1 MLEGRKLSIEMQ
13 RDSNSRVWTF
23 LSLLISLACVLLLA
37 SLWIGLAI
45 APPAPDKSQD
55 NMAQAHAK
63 MLQGVDKLKTGLAAD
78 QVLTAELFAEMAELV
93 PVLDDFAQASAKAT
107 QAAADSRDSQ
117 IWPGRANLI
126 LDDLNTLILAKEPTL
141 NFLRTRDALSALY
154 KPKGA
159 ISPQASASL
168 TAFREFST
176 GVAEWVKLTTPST
189 NSSGSANA
197 SPSAAKSAAATA
209 PLTWNLLLSS
219 KAPWR
224 QINAQVD
231 ALEGEAKL
239 TDNSNAAQAKA
250 AQTLLTALNANNLMQ
265 SIRSTDEQIS
275 KVWVAHERLLAS
287 LEQLPPVPK
296 VIVAPPPFS
305 WLQLAFPGNAAEG
318 LMGAMSLLIMGLAVL
333 LAAHISRQQHLKHLS
348 QKWLS
353 LTQQLEK
360 TLREVTQPLAT
371 SINQQEELIAEFN
384 RLLEQS
390 KLLQQTMNTP
400 IETPEKSLEDQAWRA
415 AARMQS
421 DLESEL
427 MLLREKLLNIHLQ
440 FCSGATHENLVYDLA
455 FTAEGIQTVLTT
467 ASDLG
472 RSFALLKE
480 HLHQTDAVG
489 NDQEVVAMMS
499 QISNLKTSVK
509 RMTQQLRDLSNKLQ
523 VAVEDVPDGKRFD
536 TANVQKANERANE
549 SVKGRPH
556 GNPSV

>member
-1 MLEGRKLSIEMQ
+1 MLEGRKLSLEMQ
-13 RDSNSRVWTF
+13 RDSNSRVWTT
-23 LSLLISLACVLLLA
+23 LSLLIGIGCVLLLA
-37 SLWIGLAI
+37 SLWIGLSI

-55 NMAQAHAK
+55 NMAQAHTK
-63 MLQGVDKLKTGLAAD
+63 VLEGVEKLKSGLAAD
-78 QVLTAELFAEMAELV
+78 QALTPELFAEMAAWI
-93 PVLDDFAQASAKAT
+93 PVLDGFAQASAKAT
-107 QAAADSRDSQ
+107 QTQADSRDAQ

-141 NFLRTRDALSALY
+141 NLMRTRDSLSALY
-154 KPKGA
+154 KPKGP
-159 ISPQASASL
+159 ISPQASAPLS
-168 TAFREFST
+168 AFREFNA
-176 GVAEWVKLTTPST
+176 GVAEWVKLTTPNVSP
-189 NSSGSANA
+189 NA
-197 SPSAAKSAAATA
+197 SSSASTSAAKPPASSV
-209 PLTWNLLLSS
+209 PITWSFVASS
-219 KAPWR
+219 KTPLR
-224 QINAQVD
+224 QINAQMD
-231 ALEGEAKL
+231 ALEAETKL
-239 TDNSNAAQAKA
+239 TDSANAAQAKA

-265 SIRSTDEQIS
+265 SIRSTDEQMS
-275 KVWVAHERLLAS
+275 KVWTAHDSLLAS

-305 WLQLAFPGNAAEG
+305 WSQLAFPGNPAEG
-318 LMGAMSLLIMGLAVL
+318 LMGAMALLIIGLSVL
-333 LAAHISRQQHLKHLS
+333 LATHISGKQHLKLMS

-353 LTQQLEK
+353 LTQQLEN
-360 TLREVTQPLAT
+360 TLRDVTQPLAT
-371 SINQQEELIAEFN
+371 SIAQQEELIAEFN

-400 IETPEKSLEDQAWRA
+400 VESPEKSLEDQAWRTT
-415 AARMQS
+415 ARMQS

-480 HLHQTDAVG
+480 HLHQTDAVA
-489 NDQEVVAMMS
+489 NDQEVVAMMA
-499 QISNLKTSVK
+499 QISNLKNSVK

-536 TANVQKANERANE
+536 LLNSPRTTDRTA
-549 SVKGRPH
+549 GRPH

>member
-37 SLWIGLAI
+37 SLWIGLSI

-63 MLQGVDKLKTGLAAD
+63 VLEGVEKLKIGLAAD
-78 QVLTAELFAEMAELV
+78 QAITAELFAEMAELI
-93 PVLDDFAQASAKAT
+93 PVLDGFAQASAKAT
-107 QAAADSRDSQ
+107 QAAADSRDAQ
-117 IWPGRANLI
+117 IWTGRANTI

-141 NFLRTRDALSALY
+141 NFLRTRDSLSALY

-168 TAFREFST
+168 SAFREFST
-176 GVAEWVKLTTPST
+176 GVAEWVKLTTPIATPSVSAA
-189 NSSGSANA
+189 SSAA
-197 SPSAAKSAAATA
+197 SSAAKSAASTA
-209 PLTWNLLLSS
+209 PLTWGLLLSS
-219 KAPWR
+219 QTPWR
-224 QINAQVD
+224 QINVQMD
-231 ALEGEAKL
+231 ALEAETKL
-239 TDNSNAAQAKA
+239 TDSATAAQAKA

-265 SIRSTDEQIS
+265 GIRSTDEQMS
-275 KVWVAHERLLAS
+275 KVWTAHERLLAS

-296 VIVAPPPFS
+296 VILAPAPFS
-305 WLQLAFPGNAAEG
+305 WSQLAFPGNAAEG
-318 LMGAMSLLIMGLAVL
+318 LMGAMALLIIGLSVL
-333 LAAHISRQQHLKHLS
+333 LAAHISRQQHLQHLS
-348 QKWLS
+348 KKWLA
-353 LTQQLEK
+353 LTQQLEN
-360 TLREVTQPLAT
+360 TLRDVTQPLAT

-400 IETPEKSLEDQAWRA
+400 VESPEKSLEDQAWRA

-480 HLHQTDAVG
+480 HLHQSDAVG

-523 VAVEDVPDGKRFD
+523 VAVEDVPDGKRFE
-536 TANVQKANERANE
+536 TANAQRANE
-549 SVKGRPH
+549 KVKGRPY

>member
-1 MLEGRKLSIEMQ
+1 MLEGRKLSLEMQ
-13 RDSNSRVWTF
+13 RDSNSRVWTT
-23 LSLLISLACVLLLA
+23 LSLLIGIGCVLLLA
-37 SLWIGLAI
+37 SLWIGLSI

-63 MLQGVDKLKTGLAAD
+63 VLEGVEKLKSGLAAD
-78 QVLTAELFAEMAELV
+78 QAVTPELFAEMAAWI
-93 PVLDDFAQASAKAT
+93 PVLDGFAQASAKAT
-107 QAAADSRDSQ
+107 QTQADSRDAQ

-141 NFLRTRDALSALY
+141 NLMRTRDSLSALY
-154 KPKGA
+154 KPKGP
-159 ISPQASASL
+159 ISPQASAPLS
-168 TAFREFST
+168 AFREFNA
-176 GVAEWVKLTTPST
+176 GVAEWVKLTTP
-189 NSSGSANA
+189 NA
-197 SPSAAKSAAATA
+197 SPTASSNTSVAKPPASSV
-209 PLTWNLLLSS
+209 PITWSFVASS
-219 KAPWR
+219 KTPLR
-224 QINAQVD
+224 QINAQMD

-239 TDNSNAAQAKA
+239 SDSANAAQAKA

-265 SIRSTDEQIS
+265 SIRSTDEQMS
-275 KVWVAHERLLAS
+275 KVWTAHERLLAS

-305 WLQLAFPGNAAEG
+305 WSQLAFPGNAAEG
-318 LMGAMSLLIMGLAVL
+318 LMGAMALLIIGLSVL
-333 LAAHISRQQHLKHLS
+333 LATHISGQQHLKLMS

-353 LTQQLEK
+353 LTQQLEN
-360 TLREVTQPLAT
+360 TLRDVTQPLAT
-371 SINQQEELIAEFN
+371 SIAQQEELIAEFN

-400 IETPEKSLEDQAWRA
+400 VESPEKSLEDQAWRA

-480 HLHQTDAVG
+480 HLHQTDAVA
-489 NDQEVVAMMS
+489 NDQEVVAMMA
-499 QISNLKTSVK
+499 QISNLKNSVK
-509 RMTQQLRDLSNKLQ
+509 RMTQQLRDLSHKLQ
-523 VAVEDVPDGKRFD
+523 VAVEDVPDGKRFE
-536 TANVQKANERANE
+536 TANAQRVNGK
-549 SVKGRPH
+549 VKGRPH

>member
-1 MLEGRKLSIEMQ
+1 MLEGRKLSLEMQ
-13 RDSNSRVWTF
+13 RDSNSRVWTT
-23 LSLLISLACVLLLA
+23 LSLLIGIGCVLLLA
-37 SLWIGLAI
+37 SLWIGLSI

-63 MLQGVDKLKTGLAAD
+63 VLEGVEKLKSGLAAD
-78 QVLTAELFAEMAELV
+78 QAVTSELFAEMAAWI
-93 PVLDDFAQASAKAT
+93 PVLDGFAQASAKAT
-107 QAAADSRDSQ
+107 QTQADSRDAQ

-141 NFLRTRDALSALY
+141 NLMRTRDSLSALY
-154 KPKGA
+154 KPKGP
-159 ISPQASASL
+159 ISPQASVPLS
-168 TAFREFST
+168 AFREFNA
-176 GVAEWVKLTTPST
+176 GVAEWVKLTTP
-189 NSSGSANA
+189 NA
-197 SPSAAKSAAATA
+197 SPTASSNTSVAKPPASST
-209 PLTWNLLLSS
+209 PITWSLVASS
-219 KAPWR
+219 KTPLR
-224 QINAQVD
+224 QINAQMD

-239 TDNSNAAQAKA
+239 SDSANAAQAKA

-265 SIRSTDEQIS
+265 SIRSTDEQMS
-275 KVWVAHERLLAS
+275 KVWTAHERLLAS

-305 WLQLAFPGNAAEG
+305 WSQLAFPGNAAEG
-318 LMGAMSLLIMGLAVL
+318 LMGAMALLIIGLSVL
-333 LAAHISRQQHLKHLS
+333 LATHISGQQHLKLMS

-353 LTQQLEK
+353 LTQQLES
-360 TLREVTQPLAT
+360 TLRDVTQPLAT
-371 SINQQEELIAEFN
+371 SIAQQEELIAEFN

-400 IETPEKSLEDQAWRA
+400 VESPEKSLEDQAWRA

-480 HLHQTDAVG
+480 HLHQTDAVA
-489 NDQEVVAMMS
+489 NDQEVVAMMA
-499 QISNLKTSVK
+499 QISNLKNSVK

-536 TANVQKANERANE
+536 LLNSPRTTDRTA
-549 SVKGRPH
+549 GRPH

>member
-37 SLWIGLAI
+37 SLWIGLSI
-45 APPAPDKSQD
+45 PPPAPDKSQD

-63 MLQGVDKLKTGLAAD
+63 VLEVVDKLKSGLAAD
-78 QVLTAELFAEMAELV
+78 QAITAELFAEMAELV
-93 PVLDDFAQASAKAT
+93 LVLDGFAQTSAKAT
-107 QAAADSRDSQ
+107 QAAADSRDAQ

-141 NFLRTRDALSALY
+141 NFLRTRDSLSALY

-159 ISPQASASL
+159 ISPQASAPLS
-168 TAFREFST
+168 AFREFST
-176 GVAEWVKLTTPST
+176 GVSEWAKLTTPIAT
-189 NSSGSANA
+189 QSG
-197 SPSAAKSAAATA
+197 SAAKSAASTA
-209 PLTWNLLLSS
+209 PITWGLLLSS
-219 KAPWR
+219 QTPWR
-224 QINAQVD
+224 QINVQMD
-231 ALEGEAKL
+231 ALEAETKL
-239 TDNSNAAQAKA
+239 TDSATAAQAKA

-265 SIRSTDEQIS
+265 SIRSTDEQMS
-275 KVWVAHERLLAS
+275 KVWTAHERLLAS
-287 LEQLPPVPK
+287 LNQLPPVPN
-296 VIVAPPPFS
+296 VIVPPAPFS
-305 WLQLAFPGNAAEG
+305 WSQLAFPGNPAEG

-333 LAAHISRQQHLKHLS
+333 LAAHISRQQHLQNLS
-348 QKWLS
+348 KKWLA
-353 LTQQLEK
+353 LTQQLEN
-360 TLREVTQPLAT
+360 TLRDVTQPLAT

-400 IETPEKSLEDQAWRA
+400 IESPEKSLEDQAWRA

-499 QISNLKTSVK
+499 QISNLKNSVK

-536 TANVQKANERANE
+536 TANAQRSNGK
-549 SVKGRPH
+549 VKGRPH

>member
-1 MLEGRKLSIEMQ
+1 MLEGRKLSLEMQ
-13 RDSNSRVWTF
+13 RDSNSRVWTT
-23 LSLLISLACVLLLA
+23 LSLLIGIGCVLLLA
-37 SLWIGLAI
+37 SLWIGLSI

-63 MLQGVDKLKTGLAAD
+63 VLEGVEKLKSGLAAD
-78 QVLTAELFAEMAELV
+78 QAVTPELFAEMAAWI
-93 PVLDDFAQASAKAT
+93 PVLDGFAQASAKAT
-107 QAAADSRDSQ
+107 QTQADSRDAQ
-117 IWPGRANLI
+117 IWPGRANLV

-141 NFLRTRDALSALY
+141 NLMRTRDSLSALY
-154 KPKGA
+154 KPKGP
-159 ISPQASASL
+159 ISPQASAPLS
-168 TAFREFST
+168 AFREFNA
-176 GVAEWVKLTTPST
+176 GVAEWVKLTTP
-189 NSSGSANA
+189 NAIPNA
-197 SPSAAKSAAATA
+197 SSSASVAKPPASSI
-209 PLTWNLLLSS
+209 PITWSLVASS
-219 KAPWR
+219 KTPLR
-224 QINAQVD
+224 QINAQMD

-239 TDNSNAAQAKA
+239 SDSANAAQAKA
-250 AQTLLTALNANNLMQ
+250 AQTLLLALNANNLMQ
-265 SIRSTDEQIS
+265 SIRSTDEQMS
-275 KVWVAHERLLAS
+275 KVWTAHERLLTS

-305 WLQLAFPGNAAEG
+305 WSQLAFPGNPAEG
-318 LMGAMSLLIMGLAVL
+318 LMGAMALLIIGLSVL
-333 LAAHISRQQHLKHLS
+333 LATHISGQQHLKLMS

-353 LTQQLEK
+353 LSQQLEN
-360 TLREVTQPLAT
+360 TLRDVTQPLAT
-371 SINQQEELIAEFN
+371 SIAQQEELIAEFN

-400 IETPEKSLEDQAWRA
+400 IESPEKSLEDQAWRA
-415 AARMQS
+415 AGRMQS

-480 HLHQTDAVG
+480 HLHQTDAVA
-489 NDQEVVAMMS
+489 NDQEVVAMMA
-499 QISNLKTSVK
+499 QISNLKNSVK

-523 VAVEDVPDGKRFD
+523 VAVEDVPDGKRFE
-536 TANVQKANERANE
+536 TANAQRVNGK
-549 SVKGRPH
+549 VKGRPH

>member
-1 MLEGRKLSIEMQ
+1 MLEGRKLSLEMQ
-13 RDSNSRVWTF
+13 RDSNSRVWTT
-23 LSLLISLACVLLLA
+23 LSLLIGIGCVLLLA
-37 SLWIGLAI
+37 SLWIGFSI

-63 MLQGVDKLKTGLAAD
+63 VLEGVEKLKSGLAVD
-78 QVLTAELFAEMAELV
+78 QALTPELFAEMAAWI
-93 PVLDDFAQASAKAT
+93 PVLDGFAQASAKGT
-107 QAAADSRDSQ
+107 QTQADSRDAQ

-141 NFLRTRDALSALY
+141 NLMRTRDSLTALY
-154 KPKGA
+154 KPKGP
-159 ISPQASASL
+159 ISPQASAPLS
-168 TAFREFST
+168 AFREFNA
-176 GVAEWVKLTTPST
+176 GVAEWVKLSTP
-189 NSSGSANA
+189 NA
-197 SPSAAKSAAATA
+197 SPTASSSASASVAKPPASSSSI
-209 PLTWNLLLSS
+209 TWSFVVSS
-219 KAPWR
+219 KTLVR
-224 QINAQVD
+224 QINAQMD

-239 TDNSNAAQAKA
+239 SDSANAAQAKA
-250 AQTLLTALNANNLMQ
+250 AQTLLTALNSNNLMQ
-265 SIRSTDEQIS
+265 SIRSTDEQMT
-275 KVWVAHERLLAS
+275 KVWTAHERLLAS

-305 WLQLAFPGNAAEG
+305 WSQLAFPGNPAEG
-318 LMGAMSLLIMGLAVL
+318 LMGAMALLIIGLSVL
-333 LAAHISRQQHLKHLS
+333 LATHISGQQHLKLMS

-353 LTQQLEK
+353 LTQQLEN
-360 TLREVTQPLAT
+360 TLRDVTQPLAT
-371 SINQQEELIAEFN
+371 SITQQEELIAEFN

-390 KLLQQTMNTP
+390 KLLQQTINTP
-400 IETPEKSLEDQAWRA
+400 IESPEKSLEDQAWRTTT
-415 AARMQS
+415 RMQA

-480 HLHQTDAVG
+480 HLHQTDAVA
-489 NDQEVVAMMS
+489 NDQEVVAMMA
-499 QISNLKTSVK
+499 QISNLKNSVK

-523 VAVEDVPDGKRFD
+523 VAVEDVPDGKRFE
-536 TANVQKANERANE
+536 TANAQRVNGK
-549 SVKGRPH
+549 VKGRPH

>member
-1 MLEGRKLSIEMQ
+1 MLEGRKLSLEMQ
-13 RDSNSRVWTF
+13 RDSNSRVWTL
-23 LSLLISLACVLLLA
+23 LSLLIGIGCVLLLV
-37 SLWIGLAI
+37 SLWIGLSI

-63 MLQGVDKLKTGLAAD
+63 VLESVDQLKSSLAAE
-78 QVLTAELFAEMAELV
+78 QVLTPELFNAIAERI
-93 PVLDDFAQASAKAT
+93 PVLDGFAQASAKAT
-107 QAAADSRDSQ
+107 QTAADSRDAQ

-141 NFLRTRDALSALY
+141 NLMRTRDSLSALY
-154 KPKGA
+154 KPKGP
-159 ISPQASASL
+159 ISPQASVPLS
-168 TAFREFST
+168 AFREFNT
-176 GVAEWVKLTTPST
+176 GLAEWVKLTPP
-189 NSSGSANA
+189 NA
-197 SPSAAKSAAATA
+197 SSSVSASAAKSPAIST
-209 PLTWNLLLSS
+209 PITWGFVASS
-219 KAPWR
+219 KVPLR
-224 QINAQVD
+224 QINAQMD
-231 ALEGEAKL
+231 ALEGETKL
-239 TDNSNAAQAKA
+239 TDSANAAQAKA

-265 SIRSTDEQIS
+265 SLRSTDEQMS
-275 KVWVAHERLLAS
+275 KVWTAHERLLAS

-296 VIVAPPPFS
+296 VIVAPAPFS
-305 WLQLAFPGNAAEG
+305 WSQLAFPGNPAEG
-318 LMGAMSLLIMGLAVL
+318 LMGAMALLVIGLSVL
-333 LAAHISRQQHLKHLS
+333 LATHISGQQHLKLMS
-348 QKWLS
+348 QKWLA
-353 LTQQLEK
+353 LTQQLEN
-360 TLREVTQPLAT
+360 TLRDVTQPLAT
-371 SINQQEELIAEFN
+371 SITQQEELIAEFN

-400 IETPEKSLEDQAWRA
+400 VESPEKSLEDQAWRTT
-415 AARMQS
+415 ARMQA

-499 QISNLKTSVK
+499 QISNLKNSVK
-509 RMTQQLRDLSNKLQ
+509 RMTQQLRDLSDKLQ

-536 TANVQKANERANE
+536 LLNSPRVNER
-549 SVKGRPH
+549 VTGRPH

>member
-1 MLEGRKLSIEMQ
+1 MLEGRKLSLEMQ

-23 LSLLISLACVLLLA
+23 LSLLISLGCVLLLA
-37 SLWIGLAI
+37 SLWIGLTI
-45 APPAPDKSQD
+45 APPASDKSQD
-55 NMAQAHAK
+55 NMAQAYAK
-63 MLQGVDKLKTGLAAD
+63 VLEGVDKLKSGLSAD
-78 QVLTAELFAEMAELV
+78 QALTPELFGEMAKLI
-93 PVLDDFAQASAKAT
+93 PVLDGFSQASAKAT
-107 QAAADSRDSQ
+107 QAPADSRDAQ

-141 NFLRTRDALSALY
+141 NFLHTRDALSALY

-168 TAFREFST
+168 SAFREFST
-176 GVAEWVKLTTPST
+176 GVAEWVKLTTS
-189 NSSGSANA
+189 SASGSASA
-197 SPSAAKSAAATA
+197 SAAKSAAATA
-209 PLTWNLLLSS
+209 PLTWGLLLSS
-219 KAPWR
+219 KTPWR
-224 QINAQVD
+224 QINAQMD
-231 ALEGEAKL
+231 ALEAETKL
-239 TDNSNAAQAKA
+239 TDSATAAQAKA

-265 SIRSTDEQIS
+265 SIRSTDEQMS

-305 WLQLAFPGNAAEG
+305 WSQLAFPGKAAEG

-333 LAAHISRQQHLKHLS
+333 LAAHISRQQHLKLLS

-353 LTQQLEK
+353 LTQQLEN
-360 TLREVTQPLAT
+360 TLRDVTQPLAT

-400 IETPEKSLEDQAWRA
+400 LETPQKSLEDQAWRA

-536 TANVQKANERANE
+536 TANVQRANE

>member
-37 SLWIGLAI
+37 SLWIGLSI
-45 APPAPDKSQD
+45 APPAPDKSQE

-63 MLQGVDKLKTGLAAD
+63 VLEGVEKLKIGLAAD
-78 QVLTAELFAEMAELV
+78 QAITAELFAEMAELI
-93 PVLDDFAQASAKAT
+93 PVLDGFAQASAKAT
-107 QAAADSRDSQ
+107 QAAADSRDAQ
-117 IWPGRANLI
+117 IWTGRANTI

-141 NFLRTRDALSALY
+141 NFLRTRDSLSALY

-168 TAFREFST
+168 SSFREFST
-176 GVAEWVKLTTPST
+176 GVAEWVKLTTPIAT
-189 NSSGSANA
+189 QSGSAA
-197 SPSAAKSAAATA
+197 SSAAKSAASTA
-209 PLTWNLLLSS
+209 PITWGLLLSS
-219 KAPWR
+219 QTPWR
-224 QINAQVD
+224 QINVQMD
-231 ALEGEAKL
+231 ALEAETKL
-239 TDNSNAAQAKA
+239 TDSATAAQAKA

-265 SIRSTDEQIS
+265 SIRSTDEQMS
-275 KVWVAHERLLAS
+275 KVWTAHERLLAS

-296 VIVAPPPFS
+296 VILAPAPFS
-305 WLQLAFPGNAAEG
+305 WSQLAFPGNAAEG
-318 LMGAMSLLIMGLAVL
+318 LMGAMALLIIGLSVL
-333 LAAHISRQQHLKHLS
+333 LAAHISRQQHLQHLS
-348 QKWLS
+348 KKWLA
-353 LTQQLEK
+353 LTQQLEN
-360 TLREVTQPLAT
+360 TLRDVTQPLAT

-400 IETPEKSLEDQAWRA
+400 VESQEKSLEDQAWRA

-480 HLHQTDAVG
+480 HLHQSDAVG

-523 VAVEDVPDGKRFD
+523 VAVEDVPDGKRFE
-536 TANVQKANERANE
+536 TANAQRANE
-549 SVKGRPH
+549 KVKGRPY

>member
-37 SLWIGLAI
+37 SLWIGLSI

-63 MLQGVDKLKTGLAAD
+63 VLEGVDKLKSGLAAD
-78 QVLTAELFAEMAELV
+78 QAITAELFAEMAELV
-93 PVLDDFAQASAKAT
+93 PVLDGFAQASAKAT
-107 QAAADSRDSQ
+107 QAAADSRDAQ

-141 NFLRTRDALSALY
+141 NFLRTRDSLSALY

-159 ISPQASASL
+159 ISPQASAPLS
-168 TAFREFST
+168 AFREFST
-176 GVAEWVKLTTPST
+176 GVAEWVKLTTPIAT
-189 NSSGSANA
+189 QSGSAA
-197 SPSAAKSAAATA
+197 SSAAKSAASTA
-209 PLTWNLLLSS
+209 PLTWGLLLSS
-219 KAPWR
+219 QTPWR
-224 QINAQVD
+224 QINVQMD
-231 ALEGEAKL
+231 ALEAETKL
-239 TDNSNAAQAKA
+239 TDSATAAQAKA

-265 SIRSTDEQIS
+265 SIRSTDEQMS
-275 KVWVAHERLLAS
+275 KVWTAHERLLAS
-287 LEQLPPVPK
+287 LNQLPPVPK
-296 VIVAPPPFS
+296 VIVAPAPFS
-305 WLQLAFPGNAAEG
+305 WSQLAFPGNAAEG

-333 LAAHISRQQHLKHLS
+333 LAAHISRQQHLQHLS
-348 QKWLS
+348 KKWLA
-353 LTQQLEK
+353 LTQQLEN
-360 TLREVTQPLAT
+360 TLRDVTQPLAT

-400 IETPEKSLEDQAWRA
+400 IESPEKSLEDQAWRA

-536 TANVQKANERANE
+536 TANAQRSNGK
-549 SVKGRPH
+549 VKGRPH

>member
-1 MLEGRKLSIEMQ
+1 MLEGRKLSLEMQ
-13 RDSNSRVWTF
+13 RDSNSRVWTT
-23 LSLLISLACVLLLA
+23 LSLLIGISCVLLLA
-37 SLWIGLAI
+37 SLWIGLTI
-45 APPAPDKSQD
+45 APPTPDKSQD

-63 MLQGVDKLKTGLAAD
+63 VLEGVEKLKSGLAAD
-78 QVLTAELFAEMAELV
+78 QAVTPELFAEMAAWI
-93 PVLDDFAQASAKAT
+93 PVLDGFTQASAKAT
-107 QAAADSRDSQ
+107 QTQADSRDVQ

-141 NFLRTRDALSALY
+141 NLMRTRDSLSALY
-154 KPKGA
+154 KPKGP
-159 ISPQASASL
+159 ISPQASAPLS
-168 TAFREFST
+168 AFREFNA
-176 GVAEWVKLTTPST
+176 GVAEWVKLTTP
-189 NSSGSANA
+189 NAIPNA
-197 SPSAAKSAAATA
+197 SSSVSASAAKSPASSV
-209 PLTWNLLLSS
+209 PITWNFVASS
-219 KAPWR
+219 KTSLR
-224 QINAQVD
+224 QINAQMD

-239 TDNSNAAQAKA
+239 SDSANAAQAKA

-265 SIRSTDEQIS
+265 SIRSTDEQMS
-275 KVWVAHERLLAS
+275 KVWTAHERLLAS

-305 WLQLAFPGNAAEG
+305 WSQLAFPGNAAEG
-318 LMGAMSLLIMGLAVL
+318 LMGAMALLIIGLSVL
-333 LAAHISRQQHLKHLS
+333 LATHISGQQHLKLMS

-353 LTQQLEK
+353 LTQQLENN
-360 TLREVTQPLAT
+360 LRDVTQPLAT
-371 SINQQEELIAEFN
+371 SIAQQEELIAEFN

-400 IETPEKSLEDQAWRA
+400 VESPEKSLEDQAWRA

-480 HLHQTDAVG
+480 HLHQSDAVA
-489 NDQEVVAMMS
+489 NDQEVVAMMA
-499 QISNLKTSVK
+499 QISNLKNSVK

-536 TANVQKANERANE
+536 LLNSHRTTDRTA
-549 SVKGRPH
+549 GRPH

>member
-1 MLEGRKLSIEMQ
+1 MLEGRKLSLEMQ

-23 LSLLISLACVLLLA
+23 LSLLISLGCVLLLA
-37 SLWIGLAI
+37 SLWIGLTI
-45 APPAPDKSQD
+45 APPASDKSQD
-55 NMAQAHAK
+55 NMAQAYAK
-63 MLQGVDKLKTGLAAD
+63 VLEGVDKLKSGLSAD
-78 QVLTAELFAEMAELV
+78 QALTPELFGEMAKLI
-93 PVLDDFAQASAKAT
+93 PVLDGFSQASAKAT
-107 QAAADSRDSQ
+107 QAPADSRDAQ

-141 NFLRTRDALSALY
+141 NFLHTRDALSALY

-168 TAFREFST
+168 SAFREFST
-176 GVAEWVKLTTPST
+176 GVAEWVKLTTS
-189 NSSGSANA
+189 SASGSASA
-197 SPSAAKSAAATA
+197 SASAAKSAAATA
-209 PLTWNLLLSS
+209 PLTWGLLLSS
-219 KAPWR
+219 KTPWR
-224 QINAQVD
+224 QINAQMD
-231 ALEGEAKL
+231 ALEAETKL
-239 TDNSNAAQAKA
+239 TDSATAAQAKA

-265 SIRSTDEQIS
+265 SIRSTDEQMS

-305 WLQLAFPGNAAEG
+305 WSQLAFPGKAAEG

-333 LAAHISRQQHLKHLS
+333 LAAHISRQQHLKLLS

-353 LTQQLEK
+353 LTQQLEN
-360 TLREVTQPLAT
+360 TLRDVTQPLAT

-400 IETPEKSLEDQAWRA
+400 LETPQKSLEDQAWRA

-536 TANVQKANERANE
+536 TANVQRANE

>member
-1 MLEGRKLSIEMQ
+1 
-13 RDSNSRVWTF
+13 
-23 LSLLISLACVLLLA
+23 
-37 SLWIGLAI
+37 
-45 APPAPDKSQD
+45 
-55 NMAQAHAK
+55 
-63 MLQGVDKLKTGLAAD
+63 
-78 QVLTAELFAEMAELV
+78 MAELV
-93 PVLDDFAQASAKAT
+93 PVLDGFAQASAKAT
-107 QAAADSRDSQ
+107 QVAADSREAQ

-126 LDDLNTLILAKEPTL
+126 LDDLNTLILAKEPAL

-159 ISPQASASL
+159 ISPQASAPLS
-168 TAFREFST
+168 AFREFST
-176 GVAEWVKLTTPST
+176 GVSEWVKLTSPSSSSSGGS
-189 NSSGSANA
+189 NSSA
-197 SPSAAKSAAATA
+197 SAAKSSAAAT
-209 PLTWNLLLSS
+209 PLTWGLLLSS
-219 KAPWR
+219 KTPWR
-224 QINAQVD
+224 QINVQLD
-231 ALEGEAKL
+231 ALEAETKL
-239 TDNSNAAQAKA
+239 TDSATAAQAKA

-265 SIRSTDEQIS
+265 SIRSSDEQMS
-275 KVWVAHERLLAS
+275 KVFTAHERLLAS

-296 VIVAPPPFS
+296 VIVAPAPFS
-305 WLQLAFPGNAAEG
+305 WSQLAFPGNAAEG
-318 LMGAMSLLIMGLAVL
+318 LMGAMSLLIMGLAVFS
-333 LAAHISRQQHLKHLS
+333 AAHTAGQQHLKVMS

-353 LTQQLEK
+353 LTQQLEN
-360 TLREVTQPLAT
+360 TLRDVTQPLAA

-384 RLLEQS
+384 RLLDQS

-400 IETPEKSLEDQAWRA
+400 VESPEKSLEDQAWRA

-455 FTAEGIQTVLTT
+455 FTAEGIQTVLIT

-536 TANVQKANERANE
+536 TANAQRANE
-549 SVKGRPH
+549 KVKGRPH

>member
-37 SLWIGLAI
+37 SLWIGLSI

-63 MLQGVDKLKTGLAAD
+63 VLEGVDKLKSGLAAD
-78 QVLTAELFAEMAELV
+78 QAITAELFAEMAELV
-93 PVLDDFAQASAKAT
+93 PVLDGFAQASAKAT
-107 QAAADSRDSQ
+107 QAAADSRDAQ
-117 IWPGRANLI
+117 IWTGRANTI

-141 NFLRTRDALSALY
+141 NFLRTQDSLSALY

-168 TAFREFST
+168 SAFREFST
-176 GVAEWVKLTTPST
+176 GVAEWVKLTTPIATPSV
-189 NSSGSANA
+189 SAA
-197 SPSAAKSAAATA
+197 SSAAKSAASTA
-209 PLTWNLLLSS
+209 PITWGLLLSS
-219 KAPWR
+219 QTPWR
-224 QINAQVD
+224 QINVQMD
-231 ALEGEAKL
+231 ALEAETKL
-239 TDNSNAAQAKA
+239 TDSATAAQAKA

-265 SIRSTDEQIS
+265 SIRSTDEQMS
-275 KVWVAHERLLAS
+275 KVWTAHERLLAS
-287 LEQLPPVPK
+287 LNQLPPVPN
-296 VIVAPPPFS
+296 VIVPPAPFS
-305 WLQLAFPGNAAEG
+305 WSQLAFPGNAAEG

-333 LAAHISRQQHLKHLS
+333 LAAHISRQQHLQNLS
-348 QKWLS
+348 KKWLA
-353 LTQQLEK
+353 LTQQLEN
-360 TLREVTQPLAT
+360 TLRDVTQPLAT

-400 IETPEKSLEDQAWRA
+400 IESPEKSLEDQAWRA

-536 TANVQKANERANE
+536 TANAQRSNGK
-549 SVKGRPH
+549 VKGRPH

>member
-23 LSLLISLACVLLLA
+23 LSLLISSACVLLLA
-37 SLWIGLAI
+37 SLWIGSAI

-55 NMAQAHAK
+55 NMAQAYAK
-63 MLQGVDKLKTGLAAD
+63 VLEGADKLKSGVAAD
-78 QVLTAELFAEMAELV
+78 QALTPELFAEMAELI
-93 PVLDDFAQASAKAT
+93 PVLDGFAQASAKAT
-107 QAAADSRDSQ
+107 NTAVDSRDAQ

-126 LDDLNTLILAKEPTL
+126 LDDLNTLILAKEPVL
-141 NFLRTRDALSALY
+141 NILRTRDALSALY

-168 TAFREFST
+168 SAFREFST
-176 GVAEWVKLTTPST
+176 GVAEWVKLTTSSE
-189 NSSGSANA
+189 SSGGKSSA
-197 SPSAAKSAAATA
+197 SAAKSVAVSA
-209 PLTWNLLLSS
+209 PLTWGLLLSS
-219 KAPWR
+219 QTPWR
-224 QINAQVD
+224 QINAQMD
-231 ALEGEAKL
+231 ALEAETKL
-239 TDNSNAAQAKA
+239 TDSATAAQAKA
-250 AQTLLTALNANNLMQ
+250 AQTLLTALNANNLVQ
-265 SIRSTDEQIS
+265 SIRSTDEQMS
-275 KVWVAHERLLAS
+275 KVWAAHERLLAS
-287 LEQLPPVPK
+287 LNQLPPVPN
-296 VIVAPPPFS
+296 VIVAPAAFS
-305 WLQLAFPGNAAEG
+305 WSQLAFPGNAAEG
-318 LMGAMSLLIMGLAVL
+318 LMGAMSLLIIGLAVL
-333 LAAHISRQQHLKHLS
+333 LAAHISRQQHLQHLS
-348 QKWLS
+348 KKWLA
-353 LTQQLEK
+353 LTQQLES
-360 TLREVTQPLAT
+360 TLRDVTQPLAT

-400 IETPEKSLEDQAWRA
+400 IESPEKSLEDQAWRTT
-415 AARMQS
+415 ARMQA

-536 TANVQKANERANE
+536 TANTQRANQQ
-549 SVKGRPH
+549 VKGRPH

>member
-1 MLEGRKLSIEMQ
+1 MLEGRKLSLEMQ
-13 RDSNSRVWTF
+13 RDSNSRVWTT
-23 LSLLISLACVLLLA
+23 LSLLIGISCVLLLA
-37 SLWIGLAI
+37 SLWIGLSI

-63 MLQGVDKLKTGLAAD
+63 VLEGVEKLKSGLAAD
-78 QVLTAELFAEMAELV
+78 QAVTPELFAEMAAWI
-93 PVLDDFAQASAKAT
+93 PVLDGFAQASAKAT
-107 QAAADSRDSQ
+107 QTQADSRDAQ

-141 NFLRTRDALSALY
+141 NLMRTRDSLSALY
-154 KPKGA
+154 KPKGP
-159 ISPQASASL
+159 ISPQASAPLS
-168 TAFREFST
+168 AFREFNA
-176 GVAEWVKLTTPST
+176 GVADWVKLTTP
-189 NSSGSANA
+189 NAIPNA
-197 SPSAAKSAAATA
+197 SSNTSVAKPPASSV
-209 PLTWNLLLSS
+209 PITWSFVASS
-219 KAPWR
+219 KTPFR
-224 QINAQVD
+224 QINAQMD
-231 ALEGEAKL
+231 ALEAETKL
-239 TDNSNAAQAKA
+239 TDSANAAQAKA

-265 SIRSTDEQIS
+265 SIRSTDEQMS
-275 KVWVAHERLLAS
+275 KVWTAHDRLLAS

-305 WLQLAFPGNAAEG
+305 WSQLAFPGNPAEG
-318 LMGAMSLLIMGLAVL
+318 LMGAMALLIIGLSVL
-333 LAAHISRQQHLKHLS
+333 LATHISGQQHLKLMS

-353 LTQQLEK
+353 LTQQLEN
-360 TLREVTQPLAT
+360 TLRDVTQPLAT
-371 SINQQEELIAEFN
+371 SIAQQEELIAEFN

-400 IETPEKSLEDQAWRA
+400 VESPEKSLEDQAWRA

-480 HLHQTDAVG
+480 HLYQTDAVA
-489 NDQEVVAMMS
+489 NDQEVVAMMA
-499 QISNLKTSVK
+499 QISNLKNSVK

-536 TANVQKANERANE
+536 LLNSPRTTDRTA
-549 SVKGRPH
+549 GRPH

>member
-1 MLEGRKLSIEMQ
+1 MLEGRKLSLEMQ
-13 RDSNSRVWTF
+13 RDSNSRVWTT
-23 LSLLISLACVLLLA
+23 LSLLIGIGCVLLLA
-37 SLWIGLAI
+37 SLWIGLSI

-55 NMAQAHAK
+55 NMAQAHARV
-63 MLQGVDKLKTGLAAD
+63 LEGVEKLKSGLAAD
-78 QVLTAELFAEMAELV
+78 QAVTPELFTEISAWI
-93 PVLDDFAQASAKAT
+93 PVLDGFAQASAKAT
-107 QAAADSRDSQ
+107 QTQADSRDAQ

-141 NFLRTRDALSALY
+141 NLMRTRDSLSALY
-154 KPKGA
+154 KPKGP
-159 ISPQASASL
+159 ISPQASAPLS
-168 TAFREFST
+168 AFREFNA
-176 GVAEWVKLTTPST
+176 GVAEWVKLTTPNVSP
-189 NSSGSANA
+189 NA
-197 SPSAAKSAAATA
+197 SSSASASAAKPPASSV
-209 PLTWNLLLSS
+209 PITWSFVASS
-219 KAPWR
+219 KTPLR
-224 QINAQVD
+224 QINSQMD
-231 ALEGEAKL
+231 ALEGETKL
-239 TDNSNAAQAKA
+239 TDSANAAQAKA

-265 SIRSTDEQIS
+265 SIRSTDEQMS
-275 KVWVAHERLLAS
+275 KVWTAHERLLAS

-305 WLQLAFPGNAAEG
+305 WSQLAFPGNAAEG
-318 LMGAMSLLIMGLAVL
+318 LMGAMALLIIGLSVL
-333 LAAHISRQQHLKHLS
+333 LATHISGQQHLKLMS

-353 LTQQLEK
+353 LTQQLEN
-360 TLREVTQPLAT
+360 TLRDITQPLAT
-371 SINQQEELIAEFN
+371 SIAQQEELIAEFN

-400 IETPEKSLEDQAWRA
+400 VESPEKSLEDQAWRA

-480 HLHQTDAVG
+480 HLHQTDAVA
-489 NDQEVVAMMS
+489 NDQEVVAMMA
-499 QISNLKTSVK
+499 QISNLKNSVK

-523 VAVEDVPDGKRFD
+523 VAVEDVPDGKRFE
-536 TANVQKANERANE
+536 TANAQRVNGK
-549 SVKGRPH
+549 VKGRPH

>member
-37 SLWIGLAI
+37 SLWIGLSI

-63 MLQGVDKLKTGLAAD
+63 VLEGVDKLKSGLAAD
-78 QVLTAELFAEMAELV
+78 QAITAELFAEMAEVV
-93 PVLDDFAQASAKAT
+93 PLIDGFAQASAKAT
-107 QAAADSRDSQ
+107 QAAADSRDAQ

-154 KPKGA
+154 KPKGS
-159 ISPQASASL
+159 ISPQASSPL
-168 TAFREFST
+168 SAFREFST
-176 GVAEWVKLTTPST
+176 GVSEWVKLTTTPS
-189 NSSGSANA
+189 
-197 SPSAAKSAAATA
+197 
-209 PLTWNLLLSS
+209 LTWDLLLSS
-219 KAPWR
+219 QTPWR
-224 QINAQVD
+224 QINVQMD
-231 ALEGEAKL
+231 ALEAETKL
-239 TDNSNAAQAKA
+239 TDSATAAQAKA

-265 SIRSTDEQIS
+265 SIRSTDEQMS
-275 KVWVAHERLLAS
+275 KVWTAHERLLAS
-287 LEQLPPVPK
+287 LNQLPPVPN
-296 VIVAPPPFS
+296 VIVPPAPFS
-305 WLQLAFPGNAAEG
+305 WSQLAFPGNAAEG

-333 LAAHISRQQHLKHLS
+333 LAAHISRQQHLQNLS
-348 QKWLS
+348 KKWLA
-353 LTQQLEK
+353 LTQQLEN
-360 TLREVTQPLAT
+360 TLRDVTQPLAT

-400 IETPEKSLEDQAWRA
+400 IESPEKSLEDQAWRA

-536 TANVQKANERANE
+536 TANAQRSNGK
-549 SVKGRPH
+549 VKGRPH

>member
-13 RDSNSRVWTF
+13 RDSNSRVWTL
-23 LSLLISLACVLLLA
+23 LSLLISLGCVLLLA
-37 SLWIGLAI
+37 SLWIGLTI

-63 MLQGVDKLKTGLAAD
+63 VLGGVDKLKSSLAAD
-78 QVLTAELFAEMAELV
+78 QALSPELFAEMAELI
-93 PVLDDFAQASAKAT
+93 PVLDGFAQASAKAT
-107 QAAADSRDSQ
+107 QAAADSRDAQ
-117 IWPGRANLI
+117 IWTGRANLI

-141 NFLRTRDALSALY
+141 NFLRTRDSLSALY

-159 ISPQASASL
+159 ISTQASAPLS
-168 TAFREFST
+168 AFREFST
-176 GVAEWVKLTTPST
+176 GVAEWVKLTEPSA
-189 NSSGSANA
+189 SASGKS
-197 SPSAAKSAAATA
+197 SAAKSVAVSA
-209 PLTWNLLLSS
+209 PLTWGLLLSS
-219 KAPWR
+219 QTPWR
-224 QINAQVD
+224 QINVQMD
-231 ALEGEAKL
+231 ALEAETKL
-239 TDNSNAAQAKA
+239 TDSATAAQAKA

-265 SIRSTDEQIS
+265 SIRSTDEQMS
-275 KVWVAHERLLAS
+275 KVWTAYERLLAS
-287 LEQLPPVPK
+287 LNQLPPVPK
-296 VIVAPPPFS
+296 VIIAPAPFS
-305 WLQLAFPGNAAEG
+305 WSQLAFPGNAAEG
-318 LMGAMSLLIMGLAVL
+318 LMGAISLLIMGLAVL
-333 LAAHISRQQHLKHLS
+333 LAAHISRQQHLQQLS
-348 QKWLS
+348 KKWLA
-353 LTQQLEK
+353 LTQQLEN
-360 TLREVTQPLAT
+360 TLRDVTQPLAT

-400 IETPEKSLEDQAWRA
+400 IESPEKSLEDQAWRA

-499 QISNLKTSVK
+499 QISNLKNSVK
-509 RMTQQLRDLSNKLQ
+509 RMIQQLRDLSNKLQ

-536 TANVQKANERANE
+536 TANAQRVNGK
-549 SVKGRPH
+549 VKGRPH

>member
-1 MLEGRKLSIEMQ
+1 MLEGRKLSLEMQ

-23 LSLLISLACVLLLA
+23 LSLLISLGCVLLLA
-37 SLWIGLAI
+37 SLWIGLTI
-45 APPAPDKSQD
+45 APPASDKSQD
-55 NMAQAHAK
+55 NMAQAYAK
-63 MLQGVDKLKTGLAAD
+63 VLEGVDKLKSGFSAD
-78 QVLTAELFAEMAELV
+78 QALTPELFGEMAKLI
-93 PVLDDFAQASAKAT
+93 PVLDGFSQASAKAT
-107 QAAADSRDSQ
+107 QAPADSRDAQ

-141 NFLRTRDALSALY
+141 NFLHTRDALSALY

-168 TAFREFST
+168 SAFREFST
-176 GVAEWVKLTTPST
+176 GVAEWVKLTTSIA
-189 NSSGSANA
+189 SGSASA
-197 SPSAAKSAAATA
+197 SAAKSAAATA
-209 PLTWNLLLSS
+209 PLTWGLLLSS
-219 KAPWR
+219 KTPWR
-224 QINAQVD
+224 QINTQMD
-231 ALEGEAKL
+231 ALEAETKL
-239 TDNSNAAQAKA
+239 TDSATAAQAKA

-265 SIRSTDEQIS
+265 SIRSTDEQMS

-305 WLQLAFPGNAAEG
+305 WSQLAFPGKAAEG

-333 LAAHISRQQHLKHLS
+333 LAAHISRQQHLKFLS

-353 LTQQLEK
+353 LTQQLEN
-360 TLREVTQPLAT
+360 TLRDVTQPLAT

-400 IETPEKSLEDQAWRA
+400 LETPQKSLEDQAWRA

-536 TANVQKANERANE
+536 TANVQRANE

>member
-13 RDSNSRVWTF
+13 RDSNSRVWTL
-23 LSLLISLACVLLLA
+23 LSLLISLGCVLLLA
-37 SLWIGLAI
+37 SLWIGLTI

-63 MLQGVDKLKTGLAAD
+63 VLEGVDKLKSSLAAD
-78 QVLTAELFAEMAELV
+78 QALSPELFAEMAELI
-93 PVLDDFAQASAKAT
+93 PVLDGFAQASAKAT
-107 QAAADSRDSQ
+107 QAAADSRDAQ
-117 IWPGRANLI
+117 IWTGRANLI

-141 NFLRTRDALSALY
+141 NFLRTRDSLSALY
-154 KPKGA
+154 KLKGA
-159 ISPQASASL
+159 ISPQASAPLS
-168 TAFREFST
+168 AFREFST
-176 GVAEWVKLTTPST
+176 GVAEWVKLTEPSASGK
-189 NSSGSANA
+189 SSA
-197 SPSAAKSAAATA
+197 SAAKSVAVSA
-209 PLTWNLLLSS
+209 PLTWGLLLSS
-219 KAPWR
+219 QTPWR
-224 QINAQVD
+224 QINVQMD
-231 ALEGEAKL
+231 ALEAETKL
-239 TDNSNAAQAKA
+239 TDSATAAQAKA

-265 SIRSTDEQIS
+265 SIRSTDEQMS
-275 KVWVAHERLLAS
+275 KVWVAHERLMAS
-287 LEQLPPVPK
+287 LNQLPPIPK
-296 VIVAPPPFS
+296 VIIAPAPFS
-305 WLQLAFPGNAAEG
+305 WSQLAFPGNPAEG

-333 LAAHISRQQHLKHLS
+333 LAAHISRQQHLQHLS
-348 QKWLS
+348 KKWLA
-353 LTQQLEK
+353 LTQQLEN
-360 TLREVTQPLAT
+360 TLRDVTQPLAT

-400 IETPEKSLEDQAWRA
+400 IESPEKSLEDQAWRA

-523 VAVEDVPDGKRFD
+523 VAVEDVPDGKRFE
-536 TANVQKANERANE
+536 TANAQRANE
-549 SVKGRPH
+549 KVKGRPH

>member
-1 MLEGRKLSIEMQ
+1 MLEGRKLSLEMQ
-13 RDSNSRVWTF
+13 RDSNSRVWTL

-37 SLWIGLAI
+37 SLWIGLSI

-55 NMAQAHAK
+55 NMVQAHAK
-63 MLQGVDKLKTGLAAD
+63 VLEGVDKLKSSLAAD
-78 QVLTAELFAEMAELV
+78 QALTPELFADMAELV
-93 PVLDDFAQASAKAT
+93 PVLDGFAQASAKAT
-107 QAAADSRDSQ
+107 QAAADSRDAQ

-141 NFLRTRDALSALY
+141 NFLRTRDSLSALY

-168 TAFREFST
+168 SAFREFST
-176 GVAEWVKLTTPST
+176 GVAEWVKLSTPSAT
-189 NSSGSANA
+189 PSGSTVA
-197 SPSAAKSAAATA
+197 STAKSAAVST
-209 PLTWNLLLSS
+209 PLTWGLLLSS
-219 KAPWR
+219 KTPWR
-224 QINAQVD
+224 QINVQMD
-231 ALEGEAKL
+231 ALEAETKL
-239 TDNSNAAQAKA
+239 TDSATAAQAKA

-265 SIRSTDEQIS
+265 SIRSSDEQMS
-275 KVWVAHERLLAS
+275 KVWAAHERLLAS
-287 LEQLPPVPK
+287 LEQLPPVPT
-296 VIVAPPPFS
+296 VIVAPAPFS
-305 WLQLAFPGNAAEG
+305 WSQLAFPGNAAEG
-318 LMGAMSLLIMGLAVL
+318 LMGAMSLLIMGLAVFS
-333 LAAHISRQQHLKHLS
+333 AAHTASQQHLKVMS

-353 LTQQLEK
+353 LTQQLEN
-360 TLREVTQPLAT
+360 TLRDVTQPLAA

-384 RLLEQS
+384 RLLDQS

-400 IETPEKSLEDQAWRA
+400 VESPEKSLEDQAWRA

-455 FTAEGIQTVLTT
+455 FTAEGIQTVLIT

-536 TANVQKANERANE
+536 TANAQRANE
-549 SVKGRPH
+549 QVKGRPH

>member
-37 SLWIGLAI
+37 SIWIGLAI

-63 MLQGVDKLKTGLAAD
+63 VLEGVDKLKGGLAAD
-78 QVLTAELFAEMAELV
+78 QALTPELFAEMAELI
-93 PVLDDFAQASAKAT
+93 PVLDGFAQASAKAT
-107 QAAADSRDSQ
+107 QTQADSRDAQ

-126 LDDLNTLILAKEPTL
+126 LDDLNTLILAKESTL

-159 ISPQASASL
+159 ISPLASASL
-168 TAFREFST
+168 SAFREFST
-176 GVAEWVKLTTPST
+176 GVAEWVKLTM
-189 NSSGSANA
+189 
-197 SPSAAKSAAATA
+197 PSATTF
-209 PLTWNLLLSS
+209 PLTWGLLLNS
-219 KAPWR
+219 KTFWR
-224 QINAQVD
+224 QINTQMD
-231 ALEGEAKL
+231 ALEAETKL
-239 TDNSNAAQAKA
+239 TDSATAAQAKA
-250 AQTLLTALNANNLMQ
+250 AQTLLTALNANNLVQ
-265 SIRSTDEQIS
+265 SIRSTDEQMS
-275 KVWVAHERLLAS
+275 KVWAAHERLLAS
-287 LEQLPPVPK
+287 LNQLPPVPN
-296 VIVAPPPFS
+296 VIVAPAPFS
-305 WLQLAFPGNAAEG
+305 WSQLAFPGKAAEG
-318 LMGAMSLLIMGLAVL
+318 LMGAMSFLIMGLAVL
-333 LAAHISRQQHLKHLS
+333 LAAHISRQQHLQHLS
-348 QKWLS
+348 KKWLA
-353 LTQQLEK
+353 LTQQLENA
-360 TLREVTQPLAT
+360 LRDVTQPLAT

-384 RLLEQS
+384 SLLDQS

-400 IETPEKSLEDQAWRA
+400 VESPEKSLEDQAWRA
-415 AARMQS
+415 AARMQA

-455 FTAEGIQTVLTT
+455 FTAEGIQTVLIT

-480 HLHQTDAVG
+480 HLHQTDAAG

-499 QISNLKTSVK
+499 QISNLKNSVK
-509 RMTQQLRDLSNKLQ
+509 RMTQQLRELSNKLQ

-536 TANVQKANERANE
+536 LLNSPRTTDRTA
-549 SVKGRPH
+549 GRPH

>member
-37 SLWIGLAI
+37 SLWIGLSI
-45 APPAPDKSQD
+45 APPAPDKSQE

-63 MLQGVDKLKTGLAAD
+63 VLEGVEKLKIGLAAD
-78 QVLTAELFAEMAELV
+78 QAITAELFAEMAELI
-93 PVLDDFAQASAKAT
+93 PVLDGFAQASAKAT
-107 QAAADSRDSQ
+107 QAAADSRDAQ
-117 IWPGRANLI
+117 IWTGRANTI
-126 LDDLNTLILAKEPTL
+126 LDDLNTLILAKESTL
-141 NFLRTRDALSALY
+141 NFLRTQDSLSALY

-168 TAFREFST
+168 SAFREFST
-176 GVAEWVKLTTPST
+176 GVAEWVKLTTPIATPSVSAA
-189 NSSGSANA
+189 SSAA
-197 SPSAAKSAAATA
+197 SSAAKSAASTA
-209 PLTWNLLLSS
+209 PLTWGLLLSS
-219 KAPWR
+219 QTPWR
-224 QINAQVD
+224 QINVQMD
-231 ALEGEAKL
+231 ALEAETKL
-239 TDNSNAAQAKA
+239 TDSATAAQAKA

-265 SIRSTDEQIS
+265 SIRSTDEQMS
-275 KVWVAHERLLAS
+275 KVWTAHERLLAS

-296 VIVAPPPFS
+296 VILAPAPFS
-305 WLQLAFPGNAAEG
+305 WSQLAFPGNAAEG
-318 LMGAMSLLIMGLAVL
+318 LMGAMALLIIGLSVL
-333 LAAHISRQQHLKHLS
+333 LAAHISRQQHLQHLS
-348 QKWLS
+348 KKWLA
-353 LTQQLEK
+353 LTQQLEN
-360 TLREVTQPLAT
+360 TLRDVTQPLAT

-400 IETPEKSLEDQAWRA
+400 VESPEKSLEDQAWRA

-455 FTAEGIQTVLTT
+455 FTAEGIQTVLIT

-480 HLHQTDAVG
+480 HLHQSDAVG

-523 VAVEDVPDGKRFD
+523 VAVEDVPDGKRFE
-536 TANVQKANERANE
+536 TANAQRA
-549 SVKGRPH
+549 SDKVKGRPY

>member
-13 RDSNSRVWTF
+13 RDSNSRVWTL
-23 LSLLISLACVLLLA
+23 LSLLISLGCVLLLA
-37 SLWIGLAI
+37 SLWIGLTI

-63 MLQGVDKLKTGLAAD
+63 VLEGVDKLKSSLAAD
-78 QVLTAELFAEMAELV
+78 QALSPELFAEMAELI
-93 PVLDDFAQASAKAT
+93 PVLDGFAQASAKAT
-107 QAAADSRDSQ
+107 QAAADSRDAQ
-117 IWPGRANLI
+117 IWTGRANLI

-141 NFLRTRDALSALY
+141 NFLRTRDSLSALY

-159 ISPQASASL
+159 ISTQASAPLS
-168 TAFREFST
+168 AFREFST
-176 GVAEWVKLTTPST
+176 GVAEWVKLTEPSA
-189 NSSGSANA
+189 SASGKS
-197 SPSAAKSAAATA
+197 SAAKSVAVSA
-209 PLTWNLLLSS
+209 PLTWGLLLSS
-219 KAPWR
+219 QTPWR
-224 QINAQVD
+224 QINVQMD
-231 ALEGEAKL
+231 ALEAETKL
-239 TDNSNAAQAKA
+239 TDSATAAQAKA

-265 SIRSTDEQIS
+265 SIRSTDEQMS

-287 LEQLPPVPK
+287 LNQLPPVPK
-296 VIVAPPPFS
+296 VIIAPAPFS
-305 WLQLAFPGNAAEG
+305 WSQLAFPGNAAEG

-333 LAAHISRQQHLKHLS
+333 LAAHISRQQHLQHLS
-348 QKWLS
+348 KKWLA
-353 LTQQLEK
+353 LTQQLEN
-360 TLREVTQPLAT
+360 TLRDVTQPLAT

-400 IETPEKSLEDQAWRA
+400 IESPEKSLEDQAWRA

-499 QISNLKTSVK
+499 QISNLKNSVK
-509 RMTQQLRDLSNKLQ
+509 RMIQQLRDLSNKLQ

-536 TANVQKANERANE
+536 TVNAQRANGK
-549 SVKGRPH
+549 VKGRPH

>member
-1 MLEGRKLSIEMQ
+1 
-13 RDSNSRVWTF
+13 
-23 LSLLISLACVLLLA
+23 
-37 SLWIGLAI
+37 
-45 APPAPDKSQD
+45 
-55 NMAQAHAK
+55 
-63 MLQGVDKLKTGLAAD
+63 
-78 QVLTAELFAEMAELV
+78 
-93 PVLDDFAQASAKAT
+93 
-107 QAAADSRDSQ
+107 
-117 IWPGRANLI
+117 
-126 LDDLNTLILAKEPTL
+126 
-141 NFLRTRDALSALY
+141 
-154 KPKGA
+154 
-159 ISPQASASL
+159 
-168 TAFREFST
+168 
-176 GVAEWVKLTTPST
+176 
-189 NSSGSANA
+189 
-197 SPSAAKSAAATA
+197 
-209 PLTWNLLLSS
+209 
-219 KAPWR
+219 
-224 QINAQVD
+224 
-231 ALEGEAKL
+231 
-239 TDNSNAAQAKA
+239 
-250 AQTLLTALNANNLMQ
+250 
-265 SIRSTDEQIS
+265 
-275 KVWVAHERLLAS
+275 
-287 LEQLPPVPK
+287 
-296 VIVAPPPFS
+296 
-305 WLQLAFPGNAAEG
+305 
-318 LMGAMSLLIMGLAVL
+318 
-333 LAAHISRQQHLKHLS
+333 LKHLS

-400 IETPEKSLEDQAWRA
+400 IETPEKSLEYQAWRA

-536 TANVQKANERANE
+536 TANVQKANESANE

>member
-13 RDSNSRVWTF
+13 RDSNSRVWTL

-37 SLWIGLAI
+37 SFWIGLSI
-45 APPAPDKSQD
+45 PPPAPDKSQD
-55 NMAQAHAK
+55 NMALAHAK
-63 MLQGVDKLKTGLAAD
+63 VLEGIDKLKSGLAAD
-78 QVLTAELFAEMAELV
+78 QAITAELFAEMAELV
-93 PVLDDFAQASAKAT
+93 PVLDGFAQASAKAT
-107 QAAADSRDSQ
+107 QAAADSRDAQ

-126 LDDLNTLILAKEPTL
+126 LYDLNTLILAKEPTL

-159 ISPQASASL
+159 ISPQASAPLS
-168 TAFREFST
+168 AFREFST
-176 GVAEWVKLTTPST
+176 GVAEWVKLTTQ
-189 NSSGSANA
+189 SGSAVA
-197 SPSAAKSAAATA
+197 TAAKSVAVSA
-209 PLTWNLLLSS
+209 PLTWGLLLSS
-219 KAPWR
+219 QTPWR
-224 QINAQVD
+224 QINVQMD
-231 ALEGEAKL
+231 ALEAETKL
-239 TDNSNAAQAKA
+239 TDSATAAQARA
-250 AQTLLTALNANNLMQ
+250 AQTLVTALNANNLMQ

-275 KVWVAHERLLAS
+275 KVWMAHERLLVS
-287 LEQLPPVPK
+287 LNQLPPVPK
-296 VIVAPPPFS
+296 VIVAPAPFS
-305 WLQLAFPGNAAEG
+305 WSQLAFPGNAAEG

-333 LAAHISRQQHLKHLS
+333 LAAHISRQQHLQNLS
-348 QKWLS
+348 KKWLA
-353 LTQQLEK
+353 LTQQLEN
-360 TLREVTQPLAT
+360 TLRDVTQPLAT

-400 IETPEKSLEDQAWRA
+400 IESPEKSLEDQAWRA
-415 AARMQS
+415 TARMQS

-509 RMTQQLRDLSNKLQ
+509 RMTQQLRELSNKLQ
-523 VAVEDVPDGKRFD
+523 VAVEDVPDGKRFE
-536 TANVQKANERANE
+536 TANAQRANE
-549 SVKGRPH
+549 KVKGRPH

>member
-37 SLWIGLAI
+37 SLWIGLSI

-63 MLQGVDKLKTGLAAD
+63 VLEGVKKLKIGLAAD
-78 QVLTAELFAEMAELV
+78 QAITAELFAEMAELI
-93 PVLDDFAQASAKAT
+93 PVLDGFAQASAKAT
-107 QAAADSRDSQ
+107 QAAADSRDAQ
-117 IWPGRANLI
+117 IWTGRANTI

-141 NFLRTRDALSALY
+141 NFLRTRDSLSALY

-168 TAFREFST
+168 SAFREFST
-176 GVAEWVKLTTPST
+176 GVAEWVKLTTPIATPSVSAA
-189 NSSGSANA
+189 SSAA
-197 SPSAAKSAAATA
+197 SSAAKSAASTA
-209 PLTWNLLLSS
+209 PLTWGLLLSS
-219 KAPWR
+219 QTPWR
-224 QINAQVD
+224 QINVQMD
-231 ALEGEAKL
+231 ALEAETKL
-239 TDNSNAAQAKA
+239 TDSATAAQAKA

-265 SIRSTDEQIS
+265 SIRSTDEQMS
-275 KVWVAHERLLAS
+275 KVWTAHERLLAS

-296 VIVAPPPFS
+296 VILAPAPFS
-305 WLQLAFPGNAAEG
+305 WSQLAFPGNAAEG
-318 LMGAMSLLIMGLAVL
+318 LMGAMALLIIGLSVL
-333 LAAHISRQQHLKHLS
+333 LAAHISRQQHLQHLS
-348 QKWLS
+348 KKWLA
-353 LTQQLEK
+353 LTQQLEN
-360 TLREVTQPLAT
+360 TLRDVTQPLAT

-400 IETPEKSLEDQAWRA
+400 VESPEKSLEDQAWRA

-480 HLHQTDAVG
+480 HLHQSDAVG

-523 VAVEDVPDGKRFD
+523 VAVEDVPDGKRFE
-536 TANVQKANERANE
+536 TANAQRANE
-549 SVKGRPH
+549 KVKGRPY

>member
-1 MLEGRKLSIEMQ
+1 MLEGRKLSLEMQ

-23 LSLLISLACVLLLA
+23 LSLLISLGCVLLLA
-37 SLWIGLAI
+37 SLWIGLTI
-45 APPAPDKSQD
+45 APPASDKSQD
-55 NMAQAHAK
+55 NMAQAYAK
-63 MLQGVDKLKTGLAAD
+63 VLEGVDKLKSGLSAD
-78 QVLTAELFAEMAELV
+78 QALTPELFGEMAKLI
-93 PVLDDFAQASAKAT
+93 PVLDGFSQASAKAT
-107 QAAADSRDSQ
+107 QAPADSRDAQ

-141 NFLRTRDALSALY
+141 NFLHTRDALSALY

-168 TAFREFST
+168 SAFREFST
-176 GVAEWVKLTTPST
+176 GVAEWVKLTTS
-189 NSSGSANA
+189 SASGSASA
-197 SPSAAKSAAATA
+197 SAAKSAAATA
-209 PLTWNLLLSS
+209 PLTWGLLLSS
-219 KAPWR
+219 KTPWR
-224 QINAQVD
+224 QINTQMD
-231 ALEGEAKL
+231 ALEAETKL
-239 TDNSNAAQAKA
+239 TDSATAAQAKA
-250 AQTLLTALNANNLMQ
+250 AQTLLTALNVNNLMQ
-265 SIRSTDEQIS
+265 SIRSTDEQMS

-305 WLQLAFPGNAAEG
+305 WSQLAFPGKAAEG

-333 LAAHISRQQHLKHLS
+333 LAAHISRQQHLKLLS

-353 LTQQLEK
+353 LTQQLEN
-360 TLREVTQPLAT
+360 TLRDVTQPLAT

-400 IETPEKSLEDQAWRA
+400 LETPQKSLEDQAWRA

-536 TANVQKANERANE
+536 TANVQRANE

>member
-1 MLEGRKLSIEMQ
+1 MLEGRKLSLEMQ
-13 RDSNSRVWTF
+13 RDSNSRVWTT
-23 LSLLISLACVLLLA
+23 LSLLIGIGCVLLLA
-37 SLWIGLAI
+37 SLWIGLSI

-63 MLQGVDKLKTGLAAD
+63 VLEGVEKLKSGLAAD
-78 QVLTAELFAEMAELV
+78 QAVTPELFAEMAAWI
-93 PVLDDFAQASAKAT
+93 PVLDGFAQASAKAT
-107 QAAADSRDSQ
+107 QTQADSRDVQ

-141 NFLRTRDALSALY
+141 NLMRTRDSLSALY
-154 KPKGA
+154 KPKGP
-159 ISPQASASL
+159 ISPQASAPLS
-168 TAFREFST
+168 AFREFNA
-176 GVAEWVKLTTPST
+176 GVAEWVKLTTP
-189 NSSGSANA
+189 NAIPNA
-197 SPSAAKSAAATA
+197 SSSVSASAAKSPASSV
-209 PLTWNLLLSS
+209 PITWNFVASS
-219 KAPWR
+219 KTPLR
-224 QINAQVD
+224 QINAQMD

-239 TDNSNAAQAKA
+239 SDSANAAQAKA

-265 SIRSTDEQIS
+265 SIRSTDEQMS
-275 KVWVAHERLLAS
+275 KVWTAHERLLAS

-305 WLQLAFPGNAAEG
+305 WSQLAFPGNAAEG
-318 LMGAMSLLIMGLAVL
+318 LMGAMALLIIGLSVL
-333 LAAHISRQQHLKHLS
+333 LATHISGQQHLKLMS

-353 LTQQLEK
+353 LTQQLEN
-360 TLREVTQPLAT
+360 TLRDVTQPLAT
-371 SINQQEELIAEFN
+371 SIAQQEELIAEFN

-390 KLLQQTMNTP
+390 KLLQQNMNTP
-400 IETPEKSLEDQAWRA
+400 VESPEKSLEDQAWRTT
-415 AARMQS
+415 ARMQS

-480 HLHQTDAVG
+480 HLHQTDAVA
-489 NDQEVVAMMS
+489 NDQEVVAMMA
-499 QISNLKTSVK
+499 QISNLKNSVK

-523 VAVEDVPDGKRFD
+523 VAVEDVPDGKRFE
-536 TANVQKANERANE
+536 TANAQRANE
-549 SVKGRPH
+549 KVKGRPY